1 MRGLRHIVDKAKHF
15 ARDRRGATL
24 VEFAFVVPVLTFI
37 TLASIEIGRYALL
50 NQKLTNAATSLAE
63 LAARDGSITAA
74 QLDSMFAIVPNL
86 TQPYDFEDNGL
97 AIVTAVI
104 AEVDDAPEIAWQRSG
119 GGAYVATSNIG
130 TVVGGSATI
139 PADLPARAG
148 DTIIAAEVVFQFH
161 PLFDILLSQQ
171 TLRKSAYVRPRIGTL
186 DTLD

>member
-1 MRGLRHIVDKAKHF
+1 MHALRLIVDRTRRF

-37 TLASIEIGRYALL
+37 TLASIELGRYALL

-86 TQPYDFEDNGL
+86 TQPYDFTDNGV

-104 AEVDDAPEIAWQRSG
+104 AEVDDAPELAWQRSG
-119 GGAYVATSNIG
+119 GGALSATSNIG
-130 TVVGGSATI
+130 TVVGASATV
-139 PADLPARAG
+139 PSDLPTRAG

-161 PLFDILLSQQ
+161 PIFNILLSQE
-171 TLRKSAYVRPRIGTL
+171 TLRKAAYVRPRMGTL
-186 DTLD
+186 DTLE